1 MAETKSTIVF
11 VHGAWCDGS
20 IWTKTLMPLAHEGFR
35 IHTAQMPLESFES
48 DVASLTRLL
57 DHAEGPI
64 LLVGHSYAGAVI
76 TAAGNHEKV
85 KALAYVCAFAPEQGE
100 VFASLL
106 SMNLT
111 GYPASPAPD
120 AQGFIWLEANWG
132 SDVLGQDLHRGYL
145 NLAVA
150 TQKPTNASVFG
161 QTLSDPAWKHK
172 PSAYLVTTED
182 RVLAPET
189 QHILVKR
196 IGARVQ
202 EVASSHMVLLS
213 QPEAVT
219 DFVRVSALAMP
230 T

>member
-1 MAETKSTIVF
+1 MPEKKSTIVF
-11 VHGAWCDGS
+11 VHGAYCDGS

-35 IHTAQMPLESFES
+35 IHTAQMPLESFEG

-106 SMNLT
+106 SMNPS
-111 GYPASPAPD
+111 GYSAGPAPD
-120 AQGFIWLEANWG
+120 PQGFLWLEADWA
-132 SDVLGQDLHRGYL
+132 SEVLGQDLHRGYL

-150 TQKPTNASVFG
+150 TQKPTQSAMFG
-161 QTLSDPAWKHK
+161 QSLENPAWKHK

-182 RVLAPET
+182 RVLAPAT
-189 QHILVKR
+189 QHVLAKR
-196 IGARVQ
+196 MGARVQ

-213 QPEAVT
+213 QPEAVA
-219 DFVRVSALAMP
+219 DFVRISALAMAS
-230 T
+230 